1 MIYNSIFKG
10 HRDEKDT
17 IEHAEIPD
25 NPDPIKSTEVMI
37 YKSYDVFDNVFQRN
51 FLLMVS
57 SIFLESE
64 WYEL

>member
-1 MIYNSIFKG
+1 MIYNGIFKG
-10 HRDEKDT
+10 HRDEKDAIKHT
-17 IEHAEIPD
+17 KIPD

-37 YKSYDVFDNVFQRN
+37 YKGYDVFDNVFQRK

>member
-10 HRDEKDT
+10 HWDKKDT

-37 YKSYDVFDNVFQRN
+37 YKGYDVFDNVFQRN